1 MDVATLDDQVIAR
14 NRKVHWYTTS
24 NHLNMT
30 VPKIYPTTPSTEE
43 EWSERKTDGGI
54 AESYS
59 SVSTYAE
66 SENEAQ
72 IDVEEIEAAIKEIS
86 DNFAELLKTTPP
98 ARSKE
103 T

>member
-1 MDVATLDDQVIAR
+1 MHVLPRQVLGISRFDVVVIMDVATLDDQVIAR

-72 IDVEEIEAAIKEIS
+72 SEASI
-86 DNFAELLKTTPP
+86 L
-98 ARSKE
+98 
-103 T
+103 